1 MKWDNLTMSQ
11 KQALMKIYVNNGV
24 TNLDE
29 IVNHYNRY
37 AEGGPKEVTEP
48 PINTVMYSRTHREL
62 VGNVVNTRPVPGLVT
77 MTEVPRVGAGI
88 NMPITEAINNM
99 ITRRSRVNTPTNVVS
114 TDSIVARRPVS
125 YIGMPTRVN
134 RFDEGGS
141 SQNFLLGENPLNL
154 PTLED
159 IEASALSRIGN
170 GLPSNN
176 QSLYDAAINK
186 VNNNIRDVQNLGPAV
201 QQAAEAQRQEKL
213 DDLYNAK
220 LMGKSLSTA
229 ASIMGV
235 SSALS
240 PLSNITVTNTDQA
253 TDALASMVGNST
265 KGLVREIGKFYSSV
279 KPFL

>member
-29 IVNHYNRY
+29 IRNHYNRY

-48 PINTVMYSRTHREL
+48 PTNTVMYSRTPREL
-62 VGNVVNTRPVPGLVT
+62 VGNVVNTRPVPGLIT

-99 ITRRSRVNTPTNVVS
+99 ITRRSRINTPTNVVS
-114 TDSIVARRPVS
+114 TDSIVVRRPGS
-125 YIGMPTRVN
+125 YIGMPTRIN
-134 RFDEGGS
+134 RFDYGGDS
-141 SQNFLLGENPLNL
+141 LNL

-159 IEASALSRIGN
+159 IKANALSRIGK

-176 QSLYDAAINK
+176 QSLYNAAINK
-186 VNNNIRDVQNLGPAV
+186 VNSNIRDVQNLGPAV

-240 PLSNITVTNTDQA
+240 PLSNITVNNTDQA
-253 TDALASMVGNST
+253 TDALVNMVGNSK
-265 KGLVREIGKFYSSV
+265 KGLVRKAGKFYSSV